1 MVSYNDL
8 AKQGQIQRFLLGLV
22 CAPRERHPKNW
33 NIPLDVLCTRY
44 SLVKGERI
52 VRCELSTRLWKSSL
66 VENNISIIECRLPNA
81 IHMGKTNLQEV
92 MVVVV
97 FVACL
102 C

>member
-1 MVSYNDL
+1 M
-8 AKQGQIQRFLLGLV
+8 QI
-22 CAPRERHPKNW
+22 ERRMC
-33 NIPLDVLCTRY
+33 L
-44 SLVKGERI
+44 
-52 VRCELSTRLWKSSL
+52 
-66 VENNISIIECRLPNA
+66 ENNISIIKCRLPNA

>member
-1 MVSYNDL
+1 
-8 AKQGQIQRFLLGLV
+8 
-22 CAPRERHPKNW
+22 
-33 NIPLDVLCTRY
+33 
-44 SLVKGERI
+44 
-52 VRCELSTRLWKSSL
+52 LWKSSL